1 MKEVRRHQ
9 RGYVFLKGASW
20 YLRYYESE
28 VQADG
33 TVEMVQRCR
42 KLADNKGAY
51 RSKKA
56 VRTLAD
62 EFLAPYNN
70 GKVSAESSLS
80 VEEFWDK
87 KYLPYIT
94 DQKSPSTVDGYEKMW
109 SRYLKDRIEMPVRD
123 FRTVDCEHL
132 LNVLVKKYDLCSTTL
147 KHVKHLL
154 SGVFRYAIR
163 TGVLNGTN
171 PVKDAC
177 IPKARGAGKT
187 HAYSLG
193 QILKMIEIL
202 PQPAKAIVAVAGF
215 VGLRKGE
222 ISALR
227 PGDYDGVSMKVQRA
241 AWRGHIDKPKGKR
254 GDGAVPVIPT
264 AAAILNEHLATAS
277 PKTYIFETFRE
288 DPGNLDYVVSEVIR
302 PTVLKAGIPWY
313 GLHAFRRGL
322 ATNLHELGIA
332 DTVIQVILRHSDVS
346 VTRSAYI
353 KNDGLDSRSQAAM
366 DALESAVCNQHATA
380 SSEAEVAQAVN

>member
-20 YLRYYESE
+20 FLRYYESE

-123 FRTVDCEHL
+123 FRTVDCEHF

>member
-277 PKTYIFETFRE
+277 PKTYIF
-288 DPGNLDYVVSEVIR
+288 
-302 PTVLKAGIPWY
+302 
-313 GLHAFRRGL
+313 
-322 ATNLHELGIA
+322 
-332 DTVIQVILRHSDVS
+332 
-346 VTRSAYI
+346 
-353 KNDGLDSRSQAAM
+353 
-366 DALESAVCNQHATA
+366 
-380 SSEAEVAQAVN
+380 